1 MWCDSEASHRLS
13 RKLSVLWWPCWKWKD
28 WTPSWRRPGLF
39 FEGFLSWQL
48 WNFLLSQSQAKWD
61 KCCTLLTRIWNF
73 FDLEFSV
80 PNARTFQASDRFW
93 LLKLGKPV
101 NWHWVQSVSHR
112 NWLVTSSTVCTVY
125 SVHCSRSNGLGIQVL
140 QLVWDQ
146 EQGDSSSNLEFIWS
160 DSLRLTFPKKLAVLE
175 SSLEIPNLQLSLPS
189 SPQRM
194 DGGTLQTNEVNSSMW
209 GLNTPIW
216 CRG

>member
-1 MWCDSEASHRLS
+1 MNWGIPQAIKEIEC
-13 RKLSVLWWPCWKWKD
+13 SVMALLEMEGLDTFMKKA
-28 WTPSWRRPGLF
+28 RPVFQAFWVGS
-39 FEGFLSWQL
+39 FEISCL
-48 WNFLLSQSQAKWD
+48 AKVRPNEIQ
-61 KCCTLLTRIWNF
+61 CCTLLTRIWNF

-80 PNARTFQASDRFW
+80 PNARTFQTSDRFW

-101 NWHWVQSVSHR
+101 NWRWVQSVSHR